1 MNSGKL
7 DVIVI
12 GSGPGGEGAAMQAA
26 KAGKSVIV
34 VERYNQVG
42 GGCTHWGTI
51 PSKSLRHA
59 IQELTDFKQHPLYR
73 QAARATRVTL
83 PEMLQSA
90 ASVIARQVDMRQGFY
105 ERNRVE
111 VIQGHARFVDDHS
124 IEIELPSGR
133 SDRLEAEHFIIA
145 TGSRP
150 YRPKEVDFSHPA
162 IFDADTILRLDRT
175 PQSLLI
181 YGAGVIGCEYASMFR
196 NLGIKVS
203 LVNTRDTLLTH
214 LDEEIVDALAYHLR
228 DQGVLIRN
236 REECD
241 QVVPL
246 DQHAVELQLRSGKK
260 LRGDALLWAIGR
272 TGNTDDMGLSSLGL
286 EPDSRGNLAV
296 NESYQTGVPH
306 IYAVGDVA
314 GPPALASTAYDQG
327 RLAGQH
333 LVHGKCDHALGH
345 FMPTGIYTSPE
356 ISSVGRT
363 ERELTE
369 AQIPYEVGHS
379 QFKWLA
385 RAQITG
391 RTVGMLKLLF
401 HRETLAVLGIH
412 CFGNQAAEIIHIG
425 QAIIAQ
431 GEASNTIEYFANT
444 TFNYPTMAEAYRVA
458 ALMGLNR
465 VR

>member
-1 MNSGKL
+1 MDRAQL

-26 KAGKSVIV
+26 KAGKSVVV

-59 IQELTDFKQHPLYR
+59 IQELTDFQQHPLYR
-73 QAARATRVTL
+73 QAVRATRVAL

-111 VIQGHARFVDDHS
+111 VIQGHARFVDEHA
-124 IEIELPSGR
+124 IEVELPSGR
-133 SDRLEAEHFIIA
+133 LDRLAAEHFVIA

-150 YRPKEVDFSHPA
+150 YRPPEVDFSHPS
-162 IFDADTILRLDRT
+162 IFDADTILRLERT

-196 NLGIKVS
+196 NLGMKVS

-236 REECD
+236 REQCAE
-241 QVVPL
+241 VVPI
-246 DQHAVELQLRSGKK
+246 DDHCVELRLRSGKR
-260 LRGDALLWAIGR
+260 LRGDALLWANGR
-272 TGNTDDMGLSSLGL
+272 TGNSDGMGLSSLGL
-286 EPDSRGNLAV
+286 EPDERGNLSV
-296 NESYQTGVPH
+296 NESYQTAVSN

-314 GPPALASTAYDQG
+314 GPPALASAAYDQG
-327 RLAGQH
+327 RLAG
-333 LVHGKCDHALGH
+333 
-345 FMPTGIYTSPE
+345 
-356 ISSVGRT
+356 
-363 ERELTE
+363 
-369 AQIPYEVGHS
+369 
-379 QFKWLA
+379 
-385 RAQITG
+385 
-391 RTVGMLKLLF
+391 
-401 HRETLAVLGIH
+401 
-412 CFGNQAAEIIHIG
+412 
-425 QAIIAQ
+425 
-431 GEASNTIEYFANT
+431 
-444 TFNYPTMAEAYRVA
+444 
-458 ALMGLNR
+458 
-465 VR
+465 